1 MIYLDNAAT
10 TFPKPPAVVNEVI
23 RCMTIYCGNPG
34 RSGHTLSLEASKKI
48 YECRELIAQMFGIS
62 YPTNVVFTPNTTY
75 ALNIAISA
83 LARKKGHILISDIE
97 HNSVLRAV
105 NSLTKHGVEYDI
117 FCVDPYDDKTTILN
131 IKKKL
136 RSGTTM
142 IVCAHVSN
150 ICGITLPIYEIGELC
165 RKMGLKFIV
174 DGAQSAGTHKI
185 NVEKCNIDA
194 LCCPGHKGLYG
205 PQGTGFIVFSDKYSD
220 EKTIKKLNPFIYGGN
235 GVNSADILMPDILP
249 ERFEGGTLN
258 TPSVAGLCEGI
269 RFVGERGEDVI
280 FEHIC
285 RLYRRGA
292 EMLSGLPEVTV
303 YCGDLKYSSCL
314 LFNIKGID
322 SDTVADLLNSN
333 GICVRAGLHCS
344 PLANKKLNTSK
355 GAVRASFSCFNT
367 MSELEYFYSALKNII
382 FTK

>member
-1 MIYLDNAAT
+1 M
-10 TFPKPPAVVNEVI
+10 
-23 RCMTIYCGNPG
+23 
-34 RSGHTLSLEASKKI
+34 LSLEASKKI

-83 LARKKGHILISDIE
+83 LARKKTHILISDIE

-105 NSLTKHGVEYDI
+105 NALTKQGIEYDI
-117 FCVDPYDDKTTILN
+117 FRADPYDDKITLLN
-131 IKKKL
+131 IKQKL
-136 RSGTTM
+136 RSNTAM
-142 IVCAHVSN
+142 IVCSHVSN
-150 ICGITLPIYEIGELC
+150 ICGITLPIFEIGALC
-165 RKMGLKFIV
+165 KRMGLRFVV
-174 DGAQSAGTHKI
+174 DGAQSGGTHKI
-185 NVEKCNIDA
+185 NIEKCNIDA

-205 PQGTGFIVFSDKYSD
+205 PQGTGFVVFSDKYGD
-220 EKTIKKLNPFIYGGN
+220 EKAIRKLTPFVYGGN
-235 GVNSADILMPDILP
+235 GVNSAEVFMPDILP

-258 TPSVAGLCEGI
+258 TPAIAGLCEGI
-269 RFVGERGEDVI
+269 RFVGERGEGEI

-292 EMLSGLPEVTV
+292 EMLSGLPGVTV

-314 LFNIKGID
+314 LFNINGID

-344 PLANKKLNTSK
+344 PLAHKKLKTVK
-355 GAVRASFSCFNT
+355 GAVRASFSYFNT
-367 MSELEYFYSALKNII
+367 PAETEYFYSVLKNII